1 MNKNENK
8 ENEKVLQAIERV
20 KREAKEKV
28 MEGNLSMEE
37 IEKVVE
43 KTVWEIDKIERKGS
57 HNMLYQQMVMLAEL
71 SEKSNDVDTQ
81 IKLTDAMVSVHRSI
95 MMGY

>member
-1 MNKNENK
+1 MNKNTKK
-8 ENEKVLQAIERV
+8 ENEKVLQAIEKA

-57 HNMLYQQMVMLAEL
+57 HNMLYQQMVLLAEL

-81 IKLTDAMVSVHRSI
+81 IKLTDAMVKVHRSI
-95 MMGY
+95 MGC

>member
-1 MNKNENK
+1 MNKNAKK
-8 ENEKVLQAIERV
+8 ENEKVLQAIEKV

-28 MEGNLSMEE
+28 MDGNLSMEE

-57 HNMLYQQMVMLAEL
+57 HNMLYQQMVLLAEL
-71 SEKSNDVDTQ
+71 SEIFNDVDTQ
-81 IKLTDAMVSVHRSI
+81 IKLTDAMVKVHRSI
-95 MMGY
+95 MGC

>member
-1 MNKNENK
+1 MNAKK

-71 SEKSNDVDTQ
+71 SEKSNDIDTQ
-81 IKLTDAMVSVHRSI
+81 IKLTDAMVKAHRSI
-95 MMGY
+95 MGC